1 MNTSVELFAGAG
13 GLALGLS
20 QAGFRH
26 KAVVELDTDACN
38 TLRANQ
44 ERGFEL
50 VRDWPIF
57 QEDVCHFSFDDI
69 GESVD
74 LVAAGVPCQPWSLG
88 GKHRGY
94 EDGRNMFP
102 QMLRAVLSLRP
113 RAFII
118 ENVKGLL
125 RRSFTTYFEYI
136 TLMLSYPEI
145 QRKTSEDW
153 PEHLARL
160 ERHHTSGK
168 VRSLEYKVVY
178 RLLNA
183 ANYGVPQK
191 RERVFIVG
199 FRSDL
204 GIEWSFPESTHSAA
218 ALAAEQFSGLYWER
232 HEVAKKNRPSIAK
245 PAPAPGLFDRVN
257 YQPWRTVRDAIKGLP
272 DPEKFPQNN
281 FPNHRFMPGA
291 RSYAGHTGSR
301 LDEPAKTL
309 KAGDHGVPGGE
320 NMIVFPDG
328 KLRYLTVRESAR
340 VQTFPDEYVFQG
352 SWTEAMRQLGN
363 AVPVTLAKIIATH
376 VRKHLSESE
385 VSQNSAKRIAV

>member
-1 MNTSVELFAGAG
+1 MNTSIELFAGAG

-44 ERGFEL
+44 ERGFKL

-57 QEDVCHFSFDDI
+57 QEDVCHFSFDEI

-102 QMLRAVLSLRP
+102 QMLRAVLALRP

-125 RRSFTTYFEYI
+125 RRSFATYFEYI

-145 QRKTSEDW
+145 QRKASEDW
-153 PEHLARL
+153 PQHLARL

-168 VRSLEYKVVY
+168 IRSLEYKVVY

-218 ALAAEQFSGLYWER
+218 ALAAEQLSGLYWER
-232 HEVAKKNRPSIAK
+232 HEVAKKNRPSAAK
-245 PAPAPGLFDRVN
+245 PAPIPLFDRAE
-257 YQPWRTVRDAIKGLP
+257 YQPWSTIRDAIKGLP
-272 DPEKFPQNN
+272 DPEKFPENN

-363 AVPVTLAKIIATH
+363 AVPVTLGKIIATH

-385 VSQNSAKRIAV
+385 VSENSAKRTAV

>member
-1 MNTSVELFAGAG
+1 MLTSVELFAGAG

-20 QAGFRH
+20 QAGFQH

-38 TLRANQ
+38 TLRTNQ

-57 QEDVCHFSFDDI
+57 QEDVCHFSFDDLRE
-69 GESVD
+69 GVD
-74 LVAAGVPCQPWSLG
+74 LVAAAVPCQPWSLG

-125 RRSFTTYFEYI
+125 RRSFATYFEYL
-136 TLMLSYPEI
+136 TLMLSHPEI
-145 QRKTSEDW
+145 QRKASEDW

-168 VRSLEYKVVY
+168 IRSLEYKVVY

-183 ANYGVPQK
+183 ANYGVPQR

-204 GIEWSFPESTHSAA
+204 GIEWSFPEGTHSAD
-218 ALAAEQFSGLYWER
+218 ALAADQLSGQYWER
-232 HEVAKKNRPSIAK
+232 HGVPKKNRPSVMK
-245 PAPAPGLFDRVN
+245 PTPLPSLFEGGDCL
-257 YQPWRTVRDAIKGLP
+257 PWRTVRDAIKGLP
-272 DPEKFPQNN
+272 DPEKFSESN
-281 FPNHRFMPGA
+281 FHNHRFIAGA
-291 RSYAGHTGSR
+291 KSYHGHTGSR

-328 KLRYLTVRESAR
+328 TLRYLTVRESAR

-363 AVPVTLAKIIATH
+363 AVPVTLGKIVAAH
-376 VRKHLSESE
+376 VRKHLVASE
-385 VSQNSAKRIAV
+385 VKQNSAKRTAV

>member
-1 MNTSVELFAGAG
+1 MNTSIELFAGAG

-38 TLRANQ
+38 TLRSNQ
-44 ERGFEL
+44 ERGFKL

-57 QEDVCHFSFDDI
+57 QEDVCHFSFDEI

-102 QMLRAVLSLRP
+102 QMLRAVLALRP

-125 RRSFTTYFEYI
+125 RRSFATYFEYI

-145 QRKTSEDW
+145 QRKASEDW

-218 ALAAEQFSGLYWER
+218 ALAVEQLSGVYWER
-232 HEVAKKNRPSIAK
+232 HQVSKKNRPSAAN
-245 PAPAPGLFDRVN
+245 APMPLFDGVE

-272 DPEKFPQNN
+272 DPEKSPENK

-376 VRKHLSESE
+376 VRKHLRESE